1 MRVAWQKTEA
11 HMANFDESIDR
22 HGTHSAKWDVMEA
35 VYGVSPDDG
44 LSMWVADMDFRP
56 PQAVTDTLQAMVE
69 QGVHGYY
76 APDTSYKAAV
86 CGWMQRR
93 HGWEIKP
100 EWISSTHGLVAAVA
114 LALQAYTEKGD
125 GIILFTP
132 VYHAFAK
139 MINNNERRV
148 LEAELTLNDGRY
160 EMDLATMEAALDG
173 TEKMVVLCSPHNPG
187 GRVWSVDE
195 LRIVA
200 DFCVKHDL
208 ILVSDEVHHDLVF
221 APHKHTMMA
230 LAAPEIADRL
240 VTLVAASK
248 TFNIAGGMSGAVVI
262 SDATL
267 RAQFAKAHNAAGAS
281 PNRFGMMMTEAAYN
295 EGEDWLE
302 ELLAYLTENNRV
314 FDEGVNAIP
323 GLRSMNLEATYLA
336 WVDFSG
342 TGMDMAEVI
351 ERVQSRAKIAANYGE
366 TFGKGGDNFLRFNL
380 GCTRAMV
387 EDAVKRLQLAFDDL
401 Q

>member
-1 MRVAWQKTEA
+1 
-11 HMANFDESIDR
+11 MADFNENIDR
-22 HGTHSAKWDVMEA
+22 RGTHSAKWDAMEA

-56 PQAVTDTLQAMVE
+56 PQAVTDTLQSMID

-76 APDTSYKAAV
+76 AADASYRAAI
-86 CGWMQRR
+86 CGWMKRR
-93 HGWEIKP
+93 HGWEIEP
-100 EWISSTHGLVAAVA
+100 SWISTTHGLVAAVA
-114 LALQAYTEKGD
+114 LALQAFTEKGD
-125 GIILFTP
+125 GVILFTP

-148 LEAELTLNDGRY
+148 VEAELALEAGRY
-160 EMDLATMEAALDG
+160 ELDLAPLEAALDG
-173 TEKMVVLCSPHNPG
+173 SEKMVILCSPHNPG

-195 LRIVA
+195 LRSVA

-208 ILVSDEVHHDLVF
+208 LLVSDEIHHDLVF

-230 LAAPEIADRL
+230 LAAPEISDRL

-248 TFNIAGGMSGAVVI
+248 TFNLAGGMTGAVVI
-262 SDATL
+262 ADDDL
-267 RAQFAKAHNAAGAS
+267 RAQFSKAHQAAGAS
-281 PNRFGMMMTEAAYN
+281 PNRFGMMMTEAAYT
-295 EGEDWLE
+295 EGEGWLE
-302 ELLAYLTENNRV
+302 ELLAYLTENKRV

-323 GLRSMNLEATYLA
+323 GLRSMALESTYLA

-342 TGMDMAEVI
+342 TGMDMTEVI
-351 ERVQSRAKIAANYGE
+351 DRVQSRAKIAANYGE
-366 TFGKGGDNFLRFNL
+366 SFGKGGEKFLRFNL
-380 GCTRAMV
+380 GCPRAMV
-387 EDAVKRLQLAFDDL
+387 EDAVNRLQLAFADL

>member
-1 MRVAWQKTEA
+1 
-11 HMANFDESIDR
+11 MADFNENIDR
-22 HGTHSAKWDVMEA
+22 RGTHSAKWDAMEA

-56 PQAVTDTLQAMVE
+56 PQAVTDTLQSMID

-76 APDTSYKAAV
+76 AADASYRAAI
-86 CGWMQRR
+86 CGWMKRR
-93 HGWEIKP
+93 HGWEIEP
-100 EWISSTHGLVAAVA
+100 TWISTTHGLVAAVA
-114 LALQAYTEKGD
+114 LALQAFTEKGD
-125 GIILFTP
+125 GVILFTP

-148 LEAELTLNDGRY
+148 VEAELALEAGRY
-160 EMDLATMEAALDG
+160 ELDLAPLEAALDG
-173 TEKMVVLCSPHNPG
+173 SEKMVILCSPHNPG

-195 LRIVA
+195 LRSVA

-208 ILVSDEVHHDLVF
+208 LLVSDEIHHDLVF

-230 LAAPEIADRL
+230 LAAPEISDRL

-248 TFNIAGGMSGAVVI
+248 TFNLAGGMTGAVVI
-262 SDATL
+262 ADDDL
-267 RAQFAKAHNAAGAS
+267 RAQFSKAHQAAGAS
-281 PNRFGMMMTEAAYN
+281 PNRFGMMMTEAAYT
-295 EGEDWLE
+295 EGEGWLE
-302 ELLAYLTENNRV
+302 ELLAYLTENKRV

-323 GLRSMNLEATYLA
+323 GLRSMALESTYLA

-342 TGMDMAEVI
+342 TGMDMTEVI
-351 ERVQSRAKIAANYGE
+351 DRVQSRAKIAANYGE
-366 TFGKGGDNFLRFNL
+366 SFGKGGEKFLRFNL
-380 GCTRAMV
+380 GCPRAMV
-387 EDAVKRLQLAFDDL
+387 EDAVNRLQLAFADL

>member
-1 MRVAWQKTEA
+1 
-11 HMANFDESIDR
+11 MANFDEIIDR
-22 HGTHSAKWDVMEA
+22 RGTHSAKWDVMEA

-56 PQAVTDTLQAMVE
+56 PQAVTDTLQAMVDH
-69 QGVHGYY
+69 GVHGYY
-76 APDTSYKAAV
+76 AADSSYKAAV

-93 HGWEIKP
+93 HGWEIDP
-100 EWISSTHGLVAAVA
+100 AWISTTHGLVAAVA
-114 LALQAYTEKGD
+114 LALQAYTKKGD
-125 GIILFTP
+125 GVILFTP

-148 LEAELTLNDGRY
+148 VEAELALKAGRY
-160 EMDLATMEAALDG
+160 ELDLAALEASLDG
-173 TEKMVVLCSPHNPG
+173 SEKMVILCSPHNPG
-187 GRVWSVDE
+187 GRVWSVEE
-195 LRIVA
+195 LRSVA

-208 ILVSDEVHHDLVF
+208 LLVSDEIHHDLVF

-230 LAAPEIADRL
+230 LAAPDIADRL

-248 TFNIAGGMSGAVVI
+248 TFNLAGGMTGAVVI
-262 SDATL
+262 SDAAL
-267 RAQFAKAHNAAGAS
+267 RARFSKAHQAAGAS

-295 EGEDWLE
+295 EGEAWLE
-302 ELLAYLTENNRV
+302 ELLAYLAENKRV

-323 GLRSMNLEATYLA
+323 GLRSMALESTYLA

-342 TGMDMAEVI
+342 TGMEMPEVI
-351 ERVQSRAKIAANYGE
+351 DRVQSRAKIAANYGE
-366 TFGKGGDNFLRFNL
+366 TFGKGGENFLRFNL
-380 GCTRAMV
+380 GCPRAMV
-387 EDAVKRLQLAFDDL
+387 EDAVSRLQRAFKDL

>member
-1 MRVAWQKTEA
+1 
-11 HMANFDESIDR
+11 MANFDEMIDR
-22 HGTHSAKWDVMEA
+22 RGTHSAKWDVMEA
-35 VYGVSPDDG
+35 VYGVSPEDG

-56 PQAVTDTLQAMVE
+56 PQAVTDTLQAMTDH
-69 QGVHGYY
+69 GVHGYY

-100 EWISSTHGLVAAVA
+100 EWISTTHGLVAAVA

-125 GIILFTP
+125 GVILFTP

-139 MINNNERRV
+139 MINSNERKIV
-148 LEAELTLNDGRY
+148 EAELALKAGRY
-160 EMDLATMEAALDG
+160 ELDLASLEAALDG
-173 TEKMVVLCSPHNPG
+173 SEKMVILCSPHNPG
-187 GRVWSVDE
+187 GRVWSGDE
-195 LRIVA
+195 LRTVA

-208 ILVSDEVHHDLVF
+208 ILVSDEIHHDLVF

-248 TFNIAGGMSGAVVI
+248 TFNLAGGMTGVVVI
-262 SDATL
+262 SDDAL
-267 RAQFAKAHNAAGAS
+267 RARFAKAHQAAGAS
-281 PNRFGMMMTEAAYN
+281 PNRFGMMMTEAAYT
-295 EGEDWLE
+295 EGESWLE
-302 ELLAYLTENNRV
+302 ELLAYLTENKRV

-323 GLRSMNLEATYLA
+323 GLRSMNLESTYLA

-342 TGMDMAEVI
+342 TGMDMPEVI
-351 ERVQSRAKIAANYGE
+351 DRVQSRAKIAANYGE
-366 TFGKGGDNFLRFNL
+366 TFGKGGEKFLRFNL
-380 GCTRAMV
+380 GCPREMV
-387 EDAVKRLQLAFDDL
+387 EDAVSRLQLAFADL

>member
-1 MRVAWQKTEA
+1 
-11 HMANFDESIDR
+11 MANFDENIDR
-22 HGTHSAKWDVMEA
+22 RNTHSVKWDVMEA

-44 LSMWVADMDFRP
+44 ISMWIADMDFRP
-56 PQAVTDTLQAMVE
+56 PQAVTDTLQAMVNH
-69 QGVHGYY
+69 GVHGYY
-76 APDTSYKAAV
+76 APDASYRAAV

-93 HGWEIKP
+93 HGWEIEP
-100 EWISSTHGLVAAVA
+100 SWISSTHGLVAAVA

-125 GIILFTP
+125 GVILFTP

-148 LEAELTLNDGRY
+148 LEAELALENGRY
-160 EMDLATMEAALDG
+160 ELDLAAMEATLDG
-173 TEKMVVLCSPHNPG
+173 SEKMVILCSPHNPG
-187 GRVWSVDE
+187 GQVWSVEE
-195 LRIVA
+195 LRTVA

-208 ILVSDEVHHDLVF
+208 LLMSDEIHHDLVF

-248 TFNIAGGMSGAVVI
+248 TFNLAGGMTGAVII
-262 SDATL
+262 SDDAL
-267 RAQFAKAHNAAGAS
+267 RAKFAKAHQAAGAS

-295 EGEDWLE
+295 EGENWLE
-302 ELLAYLTENNRV
+302 ELIAYLTENKRV

-323 GLRSMNLEATYLA
+323 GLRSMNLESTYLA

-351 ERVQSRAKIAANYGE
+351 GRVESRAKIAANYGE
-366 TFGKGGDNFLRFNL
+366 TFGKGGENFLRFNL
-380 GCTRAMV
+380 GCTRSMV
-387 EDAVKRLQLAFDDL
+387 EDAVKRLQFAFEDL